1 MKKLFISLISFFLSI
16 GLFAQYTITGRVID
30 STSKEPLRGASVF
43 AQNTTAGTVTN
54 AQGEFS
60 LTLKSGGYDLIISY
74 SGYQTQTKRV
84 SGDEGK
90 LQVEMARDEKA
101 LTEVVI
107 QTSNEVKDGWE
118 KYGNF
123 FIENFIGTT
132 PNAAN
137 CKIENP
143 EVLKFY
149 YLKKSDK
156 IRVLATEPIAIT
168 NKALGYNLRYLLD
181 SFVYYNKTNI
191 STYRGFCLFTEMEG
205 TDAEK
210 KKWTDTRKKTYNGS
224 VLQFVRSYYD
234 STLTE
239 DGWLISM
246 LDETDNTKFDKIT
259 DPYDTTFYGYTDST
273 KEVDI
278 WYPRK
283 LSVTYTKKKPEPE
296 YIKKFKLPKILSML
310 VSYVDLNDVITVQ
323 QNGYYYQQKDWIN
336 QGYWSWKNLADLL
349 PYDYEPN

>member
-1 MKKLFISLISFFLSI
+1 MKTLLILFLSVLISTGIFS
-16 GLFAQYTITGRVID
+16 QYTVTGKVID

-43 AQNTTAGTVTN
+43 AQNTTLGTVTN
-54 AQGEFS
+54 AQGDFS

-74 SGYQTQTKRV
+74 SGYQTQTKRIA
-84 SGDEGK
+84 GDEGK
-90 LQVEMARDEKA
+90 LEIQLARDEKA
-101 LTEVVI
+101 LMEVVV

-123 FIENFIGTT
+123 FVENFIGAT

-156 IRVLATEPIAIT
+156 VRVLATEPVIIT
-168 NKALGYNLRYLLD
+168 NKSLGYNLRYLLD

-191 STYRGFCLFTEMEG
+191 STYRGFCLFSEMEG

-210 KKWTDTRKKTYNGS
+210 KKWADNRKKAYIGS
-224 VLQFVRSYYD
+224 VLHFVRSYYD
-234 STLTE
+234 STLTA
-239 DGWLISM
+239 DGWLIDM
-246 LDETDNTKFDKIT
+246 LDETDDKKFNRIT

-283 LSVTYTKKKPEPE
+283 ITIVYTKKKPEPE
-296 YIKKFKLPKILSML
+296 YLKKFKLPKIVSTL
-310 VSYVDLNDVITVQ
+310 VSYVDLKDVITIQ
-323 QNGYYYQQKDWIN
+323 ENGYYYEQKDWVN
-336 QGYWSWKNLADLL
+336 QGYWSWKNLGDLL
-349 PYDYEPN
+349 PYDFEPD